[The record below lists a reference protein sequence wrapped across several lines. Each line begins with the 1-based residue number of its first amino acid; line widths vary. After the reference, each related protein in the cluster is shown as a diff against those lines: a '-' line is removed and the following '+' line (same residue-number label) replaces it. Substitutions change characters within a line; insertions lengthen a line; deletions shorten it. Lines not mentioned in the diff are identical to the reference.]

1 MVRIYKYTT
10 KTKYLCGF
18 SRKGVN
24 SCNMEHGKVV
34 DGSNTLLQDSGCIHC
49 SDPMSTSC
57 TFDADK
63 IGCTTNTK

>member
-1 MVRIYKYTT
+1 
-10 KTKYLCGF
+10 
-18 SRKGVN
+18 
-24 SCNMEHGKVV
+24 MERGKVV
-34 DGSNTLLQDSGCIHC
+34 DGSNTHIQDSGCIDC